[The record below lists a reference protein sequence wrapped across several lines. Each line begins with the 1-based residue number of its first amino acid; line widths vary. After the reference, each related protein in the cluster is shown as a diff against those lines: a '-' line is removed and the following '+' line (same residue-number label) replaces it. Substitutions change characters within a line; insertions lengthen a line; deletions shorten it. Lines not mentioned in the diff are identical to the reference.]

1 MQRIAFPF
9 PRPIIGGVLTGL
21 VLLWVPAVG
30 GTGSEVIQQL
40 ITESQLWV
48 LLLALLVG
56 KILATSF
63 TVGSGG
69 SGGLVIPR
77 SLLGCFRQL
86 VSKFYSRGDPNLTA
100 SLVVSGM
107 AQV

>member
-1 MQRIAFPF
+1 IPDYLPDVVHVPWYIISGLISGAVAYLFMVVFAIITRQMRKIAFPF
-9 PRPIIGGVLTGL
+9 PRPIIGGILTGL

-30 GTGSEVIQQL
+30 GTGSGVIQEL
-40 ITESQLWV
+40 IVESQSWV

-69 SGGLVIPR
+69 
-77 SLLGCFRQL
+77 
-86 VSKFYSRGDPNLTA
+86 
-100 SLVVSGM
+100 
-107 AQV
+107 